1 MRKPTFYC
9 CLKHCRIKA
18 QANWV
23 QVTDDFFTS
32 PGTKQRAHLVFP
44 NCEKCQSAIKKTKLV
59 SWLSYVCRFQTK
71 PSIGKNRHCCA
82 HGLH

>member
-18 QANWV
+18 QANRV
-23 QVTDDFFTS
+23 QVTDDFCL
-32 PGTKQRAHLVFP
+32 PGTKDVFISFSLIVR
-44 NCEKCQSAIKKTKLV
+44 NVRSAIKKTKLV
-59 SWLSYVCRFQTK
+59 SWLSYVCRFQTNPGWK
-71 PSIGKNRHCCA
+71 KQTLLC